1 MSLISFIPKLLR
13 RDIPPQVQPT
23 ISLCHTTAR
32 LPDGWRKA
40 AQAWFDNCDHP
51 ENVEHIIATDEPF
64 SPGAL
69 PFADTKLVLNK
80 GRHSAVDGWNTSA
93 QHSTGKFLITV
104 ADDWFPCPH
113 WDTEL
118 LKRIP
123 DLDGEHVLEVN
134 TGGDEGILT
143 FSLLTRKYYDRYG
156 YLFNPRFVGMYAD
169 LWFTD
174 VARRD
179 RVVIDCRDLY
189 FEHVHPCYG
198 KGEMD
203 DTHKW
208 QHRPEA
214 FQIGEQVYKE
224 LRYLNGFDSI
234 YVPPRSFTVAVCM
247 PGEYFRFDWIGNMLQ
262 LIGYLKDRVFVK
274 PILGDARNRDP
285 HITYGAMTK
294 QVLDLSPLPD
304 LVLWIDRN
312 SAVAPVQFAKLF
324 ESLKEHPEADGVAA
338 WSWWDNPARI
348 SAGFLDGNTFSTISH
363 QQLMA
368 GSEDAKE
375 VDWTGFSV
383 FLMRGETLKKAGP
396 RPFMPIISD
405 EYPWGFSPEDKS
417 FCKHAKENG
426 CRFFIDRRVEVQS
439 RSSEIG
445 SVKPQEAQEHVA

>member
-1 MSLISFIPKLLR
+1 MSLVSFIPKMLR
-13 RDIPPQVQPT
+13 RDTPPQVQPL

-93 QHSTGKFLITV
+93 QHATGKFLITV
-104 ADDWFPCPH
+104 ADDWFPCSH

-123 DLDGEHVLEVN
+123 NLDGEYVLEVD
-134 TGGDEGILT
+134 TGGDPGILT

-156 YLFNPRFVGMYAD
+156 YLFYPRFFGMYAD

-179 RVVIDCRDLY
+179 QVVIDCRDLF

-198 KGEMD
+198 KGDMD
-203 DTHKW
+203 GTHKW

-214 FQIGEQVYKE
+214 FRVGEQVYKE
-224 LRYLNGFDSI
+224 LRYLNGFDKVYI
-234 YVPPRSFTVAVCM
+234 PPRSYTVAVCM

-262 LIGYLKDRVFVK
+262 LISYLKDRVFVV
-274 PILGDARNRDP
+274 PILGNAPNP
-285 HITYGAMTK
+285 HITRAAMAK
-294 QVLDLSPLPD
+294 QVLDLTPIPD
-304 LVLWIDRN
+304 LVLWIDHDN
-312 SAVAPVQFAKLF
+312 PVAPIHFAKLF
-324 ESLKEHPEADGVAA
+324 ESLEAHPEADGIAG
-338 WSWWDNPARI
+338 WCWWGEPARI
-348 SAGFLDGNTFSTISH
+348 SAGFFDGNSSSTMTY

-368 GSEDAKE
+368 GHDDVKE
-375 VDWTGFSV
+375 VDWSGFPV
-383 FLMRGETLKKAGP
+383 FLMRGETLRKAGT
-396 RPFMPIISD
+396 RPFLPIISD
-405 EYPWGFSPEDKS
+405 DYAWGFAPEDKS
-417 FCKHAKENG
+417 FCKHAKDNG
-426 CRFFIDRRVEVQS
+426 CRFFVDRRVEV
-439 RSSEIG
+439 EHKKLAAL
-445 SVKPQEAQEHVA
+445 KPQAEEHVA